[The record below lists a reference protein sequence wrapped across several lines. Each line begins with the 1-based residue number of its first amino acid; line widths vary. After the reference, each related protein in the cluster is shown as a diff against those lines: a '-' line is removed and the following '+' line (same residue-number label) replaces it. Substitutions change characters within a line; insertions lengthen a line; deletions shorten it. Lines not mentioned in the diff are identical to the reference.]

1 MRWSFTLNDDLP
13 TGDTILVMRHRA
25 TGVLLLVLATRALLA
40 QDVTLAVV
48 LERLHQYLRDYAE
61 LLPATIAIERYNQRV
76 GSRERVE
83 LESEFGI
90 VRVPNNPQWLGFR
103 DVMRVN
109 GTAVES
115 RDERL
120 AGLFENLTVSAI
132 EQAGR
137 ISDESARF
145 NIGPLRRSINDPAL
159 VLELLDW
166 RNAHRMRVEKIREV
180 TSNNIPVWIVR
191 FQETGRPTIV
201 RTSSLGDVP
210 SNGQAW
216 IDPSTGRLLRVQAT
230 IGAISGV
237 RCDVD
242 VTFEKVP
249 QLDFFVP
256 ARMMERC
263 FDGAFVQ
270 EGEATYDNYRK
281 FTVETRESVGSIP

>member
-1 MRWSFTLNDDLP
+1 MFRLAIS
-13 TGDTILVMRHRA
+13 
-25 TGVLLLVLATRALLA
+25 VLLLILTAWTLRA
-40 QDVTLAVV
+40 QDVTLPVV
-48 LERLHQYLRDYAE
+48 LERLHQYLRNYAE
-61 LLPATIAIERYNQRV
+61 VLPATIAMERYNQRV
-76 GSRERVE
+76 GPRERIE

-103 DVMRVN
+103 DVIRVN
-109 GTAVES
+109 GKPVES

-120 AGLFENLTVSAI
+120 ALLFENLTVSAI

-137 ISDESARF
+137 ISAESARF
-145 NIGPLRRSINDPAL
+145 NIGPLTRSINDPAL
-159 VLELLDW
+159 VLELLDG
-166 RNAHRMRVEKIREV
+166 RNAHRMRVQKIREV
-180 TSNNIPVWIVR
+180 TSNNIPTWIVR
-191 FQETGRPTIV
+191 LRETGRPTLV

-210 SNGQAW
+210 ANGQAW
-216 IDPSTGRLLRVQAT
+216 IDPATGRLLRVQVT

-237 RCDVD
+237 RCEVD

-249 QLDFFVP
+249 QVDFFVP

-281 FTVETRESVGSIP
+281 FTVETRESIESMPGTK